1 MKRIDHKFEKIPL
14 IFKHCFI
21 LMNSNE
27 KYFEEEGKENENEKK
42 KKFNLKHKKKGLF
55 RVSRGKKIIDEYK
68 KDYFEYQNCKK
79 TKKEKFFIFN
89 K

>member
-42 KKFNLKHKKKGLF
+42 KIL
-55 RVSRGKKIIDEYK
+55 I
-68 KDYFEYQNCKK
+68 QN
-79 TKKEKFFIFN
+79 TKKRVI
-89 K
+89 